1 MKKTLILFFPFFIF
15 TTLIGCKTVH
25 VQGPEIPLPAAK
37 PKIAEAKKTIKSKT
51 PTELPAV
58 LGGIVQS
65 DSWIIYKD
73 KQQEEFSGNVSY
85 DNGAYQFRADYALS
99 ERAKNRFTARGN
111 VYLKQNDSQ
120 GTSYEAYAHYARYN
134 YKTQQGELKSSAKKQ
149 IKLIYTDNKKQTGT
163 AWADRASFDLAQKIF
178 TLEGNVRVERPTPTG
193 KETLTAQKATFEQTA
208 NHAVLE
214 GDAKIT
220 DGLRT
225 LEAETIVYDGNKNYS
240 YAYGARPMAYG
251 KNEENTFAVIADKVS
266 ADNEGKQLVL
276 DGKVQGWVVAPKLNE
291 ADINSKF

>member
-1 MKKTLILFFPFFIF
+1 MKKTLIFFL
-15 TTLIGCKTVH
+15 TALVCTALNGCKTVH
-25 VQGPEIPLPAAK
+25 VQGPEIPVPAAK
-37 PKIAEAKKTIKSKT
+37 PKIADAKKTIKSKT

-85 DNGAYQFRADYALS
+85 DNGTYQFRADYALS

-134 YKTQQGELKSSAKKQ
+134 YKNQQGFLRSSASKQ
-149 IKLIYTDNKKQTGT
+149 IKLIFTDEKKQTGT
-163 AWADRASFDLAQKIF
+163 AWADKGSFDLAQKIF
-178 TLEGNVRVERPTPTG
+178 SLEGNVRVERPTPAG
-193 KETLTAQKATFEQTA
+193 KETLTAQKATFKQLV
-208 NHAVLE
+208 NYAVLE

-225 LEAETIVYDGNKNYS
+225 LEAETIIYDGNKNYS
-240 YAYGARPMAYG
+240 YAYGARPIAYG
-251 KNEENTFAVIADKVS
+251 RNEENTFAIIADKVS
-266 ADNEGKQLVL
+266 ADNEGNQLIL
-276 DGKVQGWVVAPKLNE
+276 DGKVQGWVVAPKLNKSE
-291 ADINSKF
+291 INSQF

>member
-1 MKKTLILFFPFFIF
+1 MKNTFIILL
-15 TTLIGCKTVH
+15 TALVCTVLNGCRTVH
-25 VQGPEIPLPAAK
+25 VQGPEIPAPAVK
-37 PKIAEAKKTIKSKT
+37 PKIAEAKKTLKSKA

-65 DSWIIYKD
+65 DSWVIYKD

-85 DNGAYQFRADYALS
+85 DNGTYQFRADYALS

-111 VYLKQNDSQ
+111 VYLKQNDPQ
-120 GTSYEAYAHYARYN
+120 GSSYEAYAHYARYN
-134 YKTQQGELKSSAKKQ
+134 YKTQQGELKSSAQKQ
-149 IKLIYTDNKKQTGT
+149 IKLIYTDEKKQTGT
-163 AWADRASFDLAQKIF
+163 AWTDKATFDLAQKIF
-178 TLEGNVRVERPTPTG
+178 TLEGNVRVERPTPAG
-193 KETLTAQKATFEQTA
+193 KEILTAQKVTFKQSVNYA
-208 NHAVLE
+208 ILE

-225 LEAETIVYDGNKNYS
+225 LDAQTIVYDGNKNYS

-251 KNEENTFAVIADKVS
+251 KNEENTFAIIADQIS
-266 ADNEGKQLVL
+266 ADNEGKKIVL